1 MGTDVSTYR
10 ISFIFNGQLVR
21 EGFNGLLDNKDGC
34 TLIIESATTGYPK
47 TQRHILTSV
56 RYSAQLSIAQTVD
69 NC

>member
-10 ISFIFNGQLVR
+10 ISFIFNGQLVH
-21 EGFNGLLDNKDGC
+21 EGCTGLLDPEDVS
-34 TLIIESATTGYPK
+34 TLIIEMFGTGYPK
-47 TQRHILTSV
+47 TQHHILTSV